1 MNDKAFAKQPLPY
14 FEFENLRMFSVFLLF
29 NVHCQ
34 CSVFNVMHTNN
45 SRWASCQCN
54 FLPFSSPEEGSI
66 QQWMWML
73 YFLSWFSC
81 IRSSL
86 RNISFVSPN
95 EHLPLLSFSVWYSRE
110 SNIKSCASQ

>member
-14 FEFENLRMFSVFLLF
+14 FEFENLRIFSVFLLF

-54 FLPFSSPEEGSI
+54 FLPFSSRKKVLFSNGCGIVDPLFPE
-66 QQWMWML
+66 L
-73 YFLSWFSC
+73 VFLHSFQPEKYL
-81 IRSSL
+81 L
-86 RNISFVSPN
+86 RVP
-95 EHLPLLSFSVWYSRE
+95 E
-110 SNIKSCASQ
+110 